1 MSVESVREY
10 LRSFGAD
17 SRVLEFTVSSATV
30 PLAAAALGTEEA
42 RIAKTLS
49 FRDGDGCML
58 IVCAGDAR
66 LDNRKYRERFG
77 HKAKMLPVEE
87 VEQMTGH
94 GVGGV
99 CPFAV
104 KPDVTV
110 YLDRSLQRFDIIY
123 PAAGSSRSAVRL
135 SPKECYRFSRAEAW
149 VDVCR
154 LPEENE

>member
-1 MSVESVREY
+1 MSVRSVKEY
-10 LRSFGAD
+10 LRSYGAED
-17 SRVLEFTVSSATV
+17 RVLEFSVSSATV

-58 IVCAGDAR
+58 IVCAGDVR

-87 VEQMTGH
+87 VEQQTGH
-94 GVGGV
+94 SVGGV

-104 KPDVTV
+104 KEGVKV
-110 YLDRSLQRFDIIY
+110 YLDRSLQRFDVVY
-123 PAAGSSRSAVRL
+123 PAAGSSNSAVKL
-135 SPKECYRFSRAEAW
+135 SPEECFRFSQAADW

-154 LPEENE
+154 LPEDSE

>member
-1 MSVESVREY
+1 MSVGSVRDY
-10 LRSFGAD
+10 LKSFGAD
-17 SRVLEFTVSSATV
+17 DRILEFTVSSATF

-87 VEQMTGH
+87 VEELTGH

-99 CPFAV
+99 CPFAL
-104 KPDVTV
+104 KEGVTV
-110 YLDRSLQRFDIIY
+110 YLDRSLQRFDIVF
-123 PAAGSSRSAVRL
+123 PAAGSSNSAVRL
-135 SPKECYRFSRAEAW
+135 SPEECFRFSRAAGW

-154 LPEENE
+154 LPEVFE

>member
-1 MSVESVREY
+1 MSVESVRDY
-10 LRSFGAD
+10 LKSFAAD
-17 SRVLEFTVSSATV
+17 DRILEFTVSSATV

-87 VEQMTGH
+87 VEQLTGH

-104 KPDVTV
+104 KEGTTV
-110 YLDRSLQRFDIIY
+110 YLDRSLQRFDTVY
-123 PAAGSSRSAVRL
+123 PAAGSSSSAVRL
-135 SPKECYRFSRAEAW
+135 SPEECYRFSRAAAW

-154 LPEENE
+154 LPEDPE

>member
-1 MSVESVREY
+1 MSVGSVRDY
-10 LRSFGAD
+10 LKSFGAD
-17 SRVLEFTVSSATV
+17 DRILEFTVSSATV

-87 VEQMTGH
+87 VEELTGH

-99 CPFAV
+99 CPFAL
-104 KPDVTV
+104 KEGVTV
-110 YLDRSLQRFDIIY
+110 YLDRSLQRFDIVF
-123 PAAGSSRSAVRL
+123 PAAGSSNSAVRL
-135 SPKECYRFSRAEAW
+135 SPEECFRFSRAAGW

-154 LPEENE
+154 LPEVFE

>member
-1 MSVESVREY
+1 MSVGSVREY
-10 LRSFGAD
+10 LKTFGAD
-17 SRVLEFTVSSATV
+17 DRVLEFTVSSATV

-49 FRDGDGCML
+49 FRDGEGCML

-77 HKAKMLPVEE
+77 HKAKMLPADE
-87 VEQMTGH
+87 VELLTGYK
-94 GVGGV
+94 VGGV

-104 KPDVTV
+104 KAGVTV
-110 YLDRSLQRFDIIY
+110 YLDRSLQRFDTVY
-123 PAAGSSRSAVRL
+123 PAAGSASSAVRL
-135 SPKECYRFSRAEAW
+135 SPEECFRFSRAAEW

-154 LPEENE
+154 LPEDTE

>member
-1 MSVESVREY
+1 MSVGSVREY
-10 LRSFGAD
+10 LKSFNAD
-17 SRVLEFTVSSATV
+17 DRILEFTVSSATV

-87 VEQMTGH
+87 VEQLTGH

-104 KPDVTV
+104 KDGVTV
-110 YLDRSLQRFDIIY
+110 YLDRSLQRFDIVY
-123 PAAGSSRSAVRL
+123 PAAGSGSSAVRL
-135 SPKECYRFSRAEAW
+135 SPEECFRFSRAADW

-154 LPEENE
+154 LPEDIE